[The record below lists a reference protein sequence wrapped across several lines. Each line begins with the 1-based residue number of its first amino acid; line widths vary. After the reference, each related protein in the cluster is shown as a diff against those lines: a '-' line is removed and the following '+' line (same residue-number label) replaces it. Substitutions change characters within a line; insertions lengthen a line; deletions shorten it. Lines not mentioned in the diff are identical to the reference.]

1 MNCDCVKSNIAIS
14 FAAICLLVGMV
25 GFGKYSFKNL
35 RLINGDLIEVKGL
48 SEKIVDSDI
57 AEITIRIKGS
67 DQNIEDVYKKS
78 KSDKEKVMACLNE
91 TAFAG
96 DIYKT
101 DSYINNRER
110 RTRDSQGEYISEK
123 YFEST
128 DEIFLKTKKFDQI
141 EGLKAKLSELY
152 SQKIVVSCDCVYK
165 LTNFQSLRLSMLDEA
180 ARNAW
185 ESANAFVKHSNG
197 NISDLVYLRQGEI
210 TISSDTASGGGSVSH
225 WAAER
230 EEKAS
235 FKKRLRLV
243 VRAGFRHN

>member
-1 MNCDCVKSNIAIS
+1 MKDNSVKSSLAIS
-14 FAAICLLVGMV
+14 FAALCLLIGMV

-35 RLINGDLIEVKGL
+35 RLNNGDLIEVKGL
-48 SEKIVDSDI
+48 SERIVDSDI
-57 AEITIRIKGS
+57 AEITIKIEGS
-67 DQNIEDVYKKS
+67 DKNIEDVYKKA

-101 DSYINNRER
+101 NSAINNRER
-110 RTRDSQGEYISEK
+110 GTYDNQGRYISEK

-141 EGLKAKLSELY
+141 ENLKSKLSELY

-165 LTNFQSLRLSMLDEA
+165 LTNFQSLKLSMLDEA

-197 NISDLVYLRQGEI
+197 YVSDLVYLRQGEI
-210 TISSDTASGGGSVSH
+210 TINSDTASGGGSISS
-225 WAAER
+225 WDAER

-243 VRAGFRHN
+243 VRAGFKHS